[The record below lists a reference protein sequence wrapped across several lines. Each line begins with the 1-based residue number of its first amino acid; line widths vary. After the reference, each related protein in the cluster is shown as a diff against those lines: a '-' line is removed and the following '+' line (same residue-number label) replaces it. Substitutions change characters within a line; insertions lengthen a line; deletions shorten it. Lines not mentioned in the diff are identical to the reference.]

1 MITHASASL
10 LFYIQAVFFFFG
22 SATLVCGLNL
32 TRLRLHGRIEENVNK
47 LCDQLKKSSPI
58 KIESGNSN
66 TKKRR
71 SDYDSLMRLLL
82 PSKGTR
88 SERWYWRRKTWSGV
102 FRYKGS
108 KFLIKNAIKRL
119 AFFLWTS
126 SSQTVKTL
134 KLIHFL
140 WDVKKKKKIHFLWFE
155 GLVIYVCIKTQ
166 LIKPGP
172 LEKRIRGLD
181 LWEWLGMWAS
191 VSNRFS
197 CIKTNKKV
205 KS

>member
-10 LFYIQAVFFFFG
+10 LFYKQAVFFFG
-22 SATLVCGLNL
+22 SATLVRGLNF
-32 TRLRLHGRIEENVNK
+32 TRLRLHGQIEGNVNK

-126 SSQTVKTL
+126 SSQTVKTP

-140 WDVKKKKKIHFLWFE
+140 WDVKKKKKFIF
-155 GLVIYVCIKTQ
+155 C
-166 LIKPGP
+166 
-172 LEKRIRGLD
+172 D
-181 LWEWLGMWAS
+181 LKAWLYMS
-191 VSNRFS
+191 VSRLS
-197 CIKTNKKV
+197 W
-205 KS
+205 